1 MMFTALTSTLS
12 SLTIVEAKIEKR
24 VISAAQFEQPPV
36 ESGGSNERKF
46 KPPRIFRGGG
56 KG

>member
-1 MMFTALTSTLS
+1 MMFTAPTSTLS

-36 ESGGSNERKF
+36 ESSGSNERRF
-46 KPPRIFRGGG
+46 KLPRIFRGG